1 MKNVILCVVAFG
13 LLAALSA
20 RAQDDLPPPDM
31 PPPPMQPDS
40 FGMPPPPPG
49 EFPPD
54 SPVAKWIER
63 MKQENP
69 EEFARL
75 QAMKTDDPKA
85 FRRELHKRMKGER
98 ALAGLRKYPRIAQA
112 VMEMSEDERE
122 DFLNRFGGMSERSP
136 ESPGRGPG
144 FGPGP
149 HGFGGPGGGPEG
161 EGPAQADQDTRRLQ
175 REVKDLVLAY
185 HEAPDEAAKD
195 AVRAQLRGRIEQ
207 LFEQREAERA
217 RQIERIEQDLA
228 RLKKSMESRRKNRE
242 LIIEKRLGEL
252 TADPDLTL

>member
-13 LLAALSA
+13 LAALSV
-20 RAQDDLPPPDM
+20 RAQEDLPPPDM

-54 SPVAKWIER
+54 SPVVKWIER

-75 QAMKTDDPKA
+75 QAMKADDPKA

-98 ALAGLRKYPRIAQA
+98 AMAGLRKYPRIAQA
-112 VMEMSEDERE
+112 VAEMPESERE
-122 DFLNRFGGMSERSP
+122 DFFNRFGGMSERPP
-136 ESPGRGPG
+136 EPPGRGPG

-161 EGPAQADQDTRRLQ
+161 EGPAQADPETRRIQ
-175 REVKDLVLAY
+175 REVKELVQAY

-195 AVRAQLRGRIEQ
+195 EVRARLRGGIEQ
-207 LFEQREAERA
+207 LFELREAERA

-252 TADPDLTL
+252 TADPDLSL

>member
-1 MKNVILCVVAFG
+1 MKNAILCVVA
-13 LLAALSA
+13 LWLTALSVY
-20 RAQDDLPPPDM
+20 AQDDLPPPGM

-54 SPVAKWIER
+54 SPVVKWIAR
-63 MKQENP
+63 MKHENP
-69 EEFARL
+69 EEYARL
-75 QAMKTDDPKA
+75 QAMKADDPKA

-98 ALAGLRKYPRIAQA
+98 AMAGLRKYPRVAQA

-122 DFLNRFGGMSERSP
+122 DFINRLWAMSERLP
-136 ESPGRGPG
+136 ELPGRGPG

-161 EGPAQADQDTRRLQ
+161 EGAAQADPETQ
-175 REVKDLVLAY
+175 RVQRQVKELVQAY

-195 AVRAQLRGRIEQ
+195 EVRAQLRGRIEQ
-207 LFEQREAERA
+207 LFELREAERA

-228 RLKKSMESRRKNRE
+228 RLKKSMESRRKNRD